1 MLTSFTKFTVQV
13 MIEFEIAIFRV
24 RLGGPRTMATEAS
37 IPTVGLD

>member
-24 RLGGPRTMATEAS
+24 RLGGPRTTEAS